1 MKNIRIDSDW
11 TLFLDRDG
19 VVNVRY
25 HEGYIKSWAEFA
37 FMPNAIER
45 ITALRE
51 VFKYIFVV
59 TNQQGVGKGLMTEH
73 DLQLIHLQMLL
84 MLEEKNKTALSV
96 INRVY
101 FCPSLT
107 AANDPNRKPEIGMAL
122 QAQRDFQGVD
132 FQKSMMIGD
141 TISDMQFGRKAGM
154 VTVFFGKGEVAETE
168 SHWIDFTCKDWE
180 EVRQLIQDLQK
191 K

>member
-1 MKNIRIDSDW
+1 MKNISIDSTW

-19 VVNVRY
+19 VINLRY
-25 HEGYIKSWAEFA
+25 QDDYVKTWSDFA
-37 FMPNAIER
+37 FIPEAIES
-45 ITALRE
+45 ITAFRNI
-51 VFKYIFVV
+51 FKYIFIV
-59 TNQQGVGKGLMTEH
+59 TNQQGIGKGLMTEH

-84 MLEEKNKTALSV
+84 MLEEKNQTAFPA

-122 QAQRDFQGVD
+122 QAKKEFQGVD
-132 FQKSMMIGD
+132 FQKSIMIGD

-154 VTVFFGKGEVAETE
+154 VTIFFGDGEVGRADEQL
-168 SHWIDFTCKDWE
+168 IDWSCKNWS
-180 EVRQLIQDLQK
+180 EVRQVIEHLQSK
-191 K
+191 